1 MGLFWFIVG
10 LLLGGAAVFVYL
22 NKSYRMIV
30 SHLEEQLQTSE
41 KNLENARKQLLEED
55 HEVRVVRQELY
66 SPVHLK
72 AEVLVS
78 KYDLHNPAINA
89 AAMVEDRLRDKL
101 CESILSYAVIQGK
114 EDHCLE
120 AIKVQASVAILPPK
134 APGSVREFIGKPEK
148 RTEMLVIDVCAGNPG
163 ALTFA
168 MAAIEKDPGAA
179 FHGLNR
185 MKEAGITG
193 SRLYMLWNDCCSRDT
208 AETLKVMLDYPIDL
222 IHRHI
227 NYESGRG
234 IPFNATAGEVPNGP
248 GPDTAV

>member
-1 MGLFWFIVG
+1 MGLLWFIVG

-41 KNLENARKQLLEED
+41 KNLENARKQLFEED

-72 AEVLVS
+72 AEVLV
-78 KYDLHNPAINA
+78 DRFGLDNHARDA
-89 AAMVEDRLRDKL
+89 AGWAEDQLRKEL
-101 CESILSYAVIQGK
+101 CKNILSYAVIRYREEPHLDAVK
-114 EDHCLE
+114 L
-120 AIKVQASVAILPPK
+120 QASVAILPPK
-134 APGSVREFIGKPEK
+134 APGSVREFIGTPEK

-168 MAAIEKDPGAA
+168 MAAIGKDPGAA

-185 MKEAGITG
+185 MKKAGITG

-234 IPFNATAGEVPNGP
+234 IPFNATAEEVPNGP

>member
-22 NKSYRMIV
+22 NKSYRITV
-30 SHLEEQLQTSE
+30 SHLEEQLQSSE
-41 KNLENARKQLLEED
+41 KSLEKVRKELFED
-55 HEVRVVRQELY
+55 RREVKVVREEPY

-78 KYDLHNPAINA
+78 RFGLSENERDA
-89 AAMVEDRLRDKL
+89 AGWAEEQLRKEL
-101 CESILSYAVIQGK
+101 CKNILSYAVIQYREEPHLDAVK
-114 EDHCLE
+114 LR
-120 AIKVQASVAILPPK
+120 ASVAILPPK
-134 APGSVREFIGKPEK
+134 APGSVRELIGSPEK

-168 MAAIEKDPGAA
+168 MAAIGKDPGAA

-193 SRLYMLWNDCCSRDT
+193 SKLYMLWNDCCGRDT
-208 AETLKVMLDYPIDL
+208 AEALRVMLDCPIDL

-234 IPFNATAGEVPNGP
+234 IPFDVTAAEVPNGP